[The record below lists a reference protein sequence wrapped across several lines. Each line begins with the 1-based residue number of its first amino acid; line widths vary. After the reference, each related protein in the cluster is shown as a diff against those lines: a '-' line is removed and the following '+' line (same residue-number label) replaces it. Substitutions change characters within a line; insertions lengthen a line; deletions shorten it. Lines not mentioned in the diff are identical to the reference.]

1 MKKQKLTSFLT
12 IIMLLLSLVA
22 LPINTSAKT
31 VKQFEDEVKKY
42 TQKLEEQKSNLAKND
57 AEVAKIRTKV
67 ANIEKQ
73 IKAAEEKVKSLQAEI
88 DASNEEIKKK
98 GEESKRIIEY
108 YQISNGDNA
117 YLEYAFGATSITDM
131 IYRLSAVEQLT
142 EYNEQLIAELEAL
155 IEKNKTQQ
163 QEQKNQKESLN
174 KLKMSLEDERAKIQ
188 ADSMAIKESM
198 PSIEEQIKAAK
209 ENLNYYKGLGCGENE
224 DIQACQYRISQKNN
238 GSIPSVNGFFRPIQY
253 GYITQWFYGYG
264 GHLGYDMSSSDKA
277 MPIYPIATGKIWK
290 IYRDNCISGDWRNGG
305 NCPYGCNGKALI
317 VKIRHDVNGKYIYS
331 TYMHMRS
338 FGNIQ
343 EGQIVTPFTVLG
355 YMGSTGCSTGPHLHL
370 EIAPCDWNRGGGC
383 TWETYQ
389 QRANEPSKY
398 VNFPSSW
405 NNR

>member
-1 MKKQKLTSFLT
+1 
-12 IIMLLLSLVA
+12 
-22 LPINTSAKT
+22 
-31 VKQFEDEVKKY
+31 
-42 TQKLEEQKSNLAKND
+42 
-57 AEVAKIRTKV
+57 
-67 ANIEKQ
+67 
-73 IKAAEEKVKSLQAEI
+73 
-88 DASNEEIKKK
+88 
-98 GEESKRIIEY
+98 
-108 YQISNGDNA
+108 
-117 YLEYAFGATSITDM
+117 
-131 IYRLSAVEQLT
+131 
-142 EYNEQLIAELEAL
+142 
-155 IEKNKTQQ
+155 
-163 QEQKNQKESLN
+163 
-174 KLKMSLEDERAKIQ
+174 
-188 ADSMAIKESM
+188 
-198 PSIEEQIKAAK
+198 
-209 ENLNYYKGLGCGENE
+209 
-224 DIQACQYRISQKNN
+224 
-238 GSIPSVNGFFRPIQY
+238 
-253 GYITQWFYGYG
+253 
-264 GHLGYDMSSSDKA
+264 MSSSDKA

-317 VKIRHDVNGKYIYS
+317 VKIRHDLNGKYIYS